1 MTAYLIANY
10 DVVDADG
17 YLDYQSKAAPI
28 MTGGKLLVLDTSS
41 NAKEGEPGH
50 QTVVIEYPDRETAE
64 AAYESDEYQAVVAI
78 RHAATANGRAVIVE
92 GFVPPS

>member
-17 YLDYQSKAAPI
+17 YLQYQSKAAPI
-28 MTGGKLLVLDTSS
+28 MAGGKLLVLDTAST
-41 NAKEGEPGH
+41 AKEGEPGH

-64 AAYESDEYQAVVAI
+64 AAYHSDDYQAVVGIRLGAI
-78 RHAATANGRAVIVE
+78 ENGRAVIVE

>member
-17 YLDYQSKAAPI
+17 YLDYQSRAAPI
-28 MTGGKLLVLDTSS
+28 MAGGTLLVLDTAST
-41 NAKEGEPGH
+41 AKEGEPGH

-64 AAYESDEYQAVVAI
+64 AAYHSDEYQAVVGIRLGAI
-78 RHAATANGRAVIVE
+78 ENGRAVIVE